1 VTDAPVE
8 IVELMEQAVARR
20 RSAMIGVAA
29 IDSFE
34 VAWLAAAGGDEDALF
49 MAGSLSKTVTAA
61 VALELVERQELDLD
75 SAVGDQLIS
84 WRMPAE
90 GSGTTLRD
98 LLGHTSGAN
107 VPFYP
112 GYPQSSDVP
121 TLAQSLSGLEP
132 ATTQA
137 VEMDPK
143 FVGRFRYSGGG
154 FTVVQQLIEDVSGV
168 PFAQAAREAILD
180 PAGMTRSTFLQP
192 PAAPLR
198 DSTARTDW
206 RFYPECAAAG
216 LWTSPGDLAR
226 FVSAL
231 QAAAN
236 GRGGS
241 LTRHT
246 GEAMTA
252 PHITL
257 PPRGQWT
264 VLALLGLEP
273 PLSHGLGLFVREQRF
288 INLGGAAG
296 FFSALAGSNEDGTGA
311 VVMTSGCRPA
321 LVLRVLLELSD
332 AQAWNGF
339 RASRGA
345 IKRRTSDLLLRV
357 LS

>member
-1 VTDAPVE
+1 VKPPVNFAPQAPV
-8 IVELMEQAVARR
+8 LAD
-20 RSAMIGVAA
+20 GVAA
-29 IDSFE
+29 WVKGSSCGNIECFWKIATITGGEKKARVVDTVDIGCPGPACSLRHG
-34 VAWLAAAGGDEDALF
+34 VGGAGWPPIAFPNPSLVGKGNLIVYSSGGATVDKVFRIVGRQHGLF
-49 MAGSLSKTVTAA
+49 VVPPGL
-61 VALELVERQELDLD
+61 
-75 SAVGDQLIS
+75 
-84 WRMPAE
+84 
-90 GSGTTLRD
+90 GT
-98 LLGHTSGAN
+98 
-107 VPFYP
+107 
-112 GYPQSSDVP
+112 
-121 TLAQSLSGLEP
+121 
-132 ATTQA
+132 TTQA

-192 PAAPLR
+192 PPAPLR